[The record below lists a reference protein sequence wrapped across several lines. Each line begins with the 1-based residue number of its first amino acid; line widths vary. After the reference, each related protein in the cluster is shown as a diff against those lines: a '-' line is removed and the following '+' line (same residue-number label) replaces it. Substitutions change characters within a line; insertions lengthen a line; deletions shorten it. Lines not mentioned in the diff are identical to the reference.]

1 MGIVPI
7 QTINLNKALS
17 PRRTSAENVLFQQQ
31 LGQPPRAP
39 QTKPR
44 WGSHASKTG
53 GDGTQD
59 SILDARRPKRGVR
72 KGELMTDFPVD
83 WIRKTRMVKQH
94 VKCMYLV

>member
-1 MGIVPI
+1 M
-7 QTINLNKALS
+7 LNFGDCSHTNNQLKQSAQPKANS
-17 PRRTSAENVLFQQQ
+17 AQMRQQHGATSQ
-31 LGQPPRAP
+31 G

-72 KGELMTDFPVD
+72 KGEFD
-83 WIRKTRMVKQH
+83 WFSDGLNKKNTH
-94 VKCMYLV
+94 G